1 MQTIITKLIPA
12 TNNLPTRFTAKTES
26 GAYKTTASENELEK
40 RVRGGLPHATIA
52 QMLLDKIHE
61 TDSGWQGELVGGST
75 PSGWCFVFVDGS
87 PKIGKA

>member
-1 MQTIITKLIPA
+1 
-12 TNNLPTRFTAKTES
+12 
-26 GAYKTTASENELEK
+26 
-40 RVRGGLPHATIA
+40 
-52 QMLLDKIHE
+52 MLLDKIHE